1 MSHAQSSH
9 HLEPPGNSASVT
21 SEQATDEVCCELLDA
36 LFPRAGGTIWKAPV
50 ILKLKVTPRVQLTRQ
65 DILESQHYNIATF
78 GLHHRTTLST
88 PILVRIIRDLICNDF
103 FAHHSSRSHFDLELH
118 LRCIVASLRLLQA
131 HGILAGSGTLTWG
144 FFDELYNRM
153 TWWQNYHSGQVQGA
167 KGTEDKIKNY
177 NNEFLI
183 VYARDLIVT
192 LPSDRSVATNVATR
206 IIAAATTLGHAVR
219 SVGIS

>member
-1 MSHAQSSH
+1 M
-9 HLEPPGNSASVT
+9 
-21 SEQATDEVCCELLDA
+21 
-36 LFPRAGGTIWKAPV
+36 
-50 ILKLKVTPRVQLTRQ
+50 QLTHQ
-65 DILESQHYNIATF
+65 DILESQHYNVATF

-88 PILVRIIRDLICNDF
+88 PILVRVIRDLICNDF
-103 FAHHSSRSHFDLELH
+103 FAHHSSRSQFDLELH

-131 HGILAGSGTLTWG
+131 HGIQAGSGTLTYA

-167 KGTEDKIKNY
+167 TGTEDKIKNY

-206 IIAAATTLGHAVR
+206 IIAAATTLGHAVTPKFSLMKVWEER
-219 SVGIS
+219 GTSCAGVENDCSVQTSSIFLAFQVPHYG